1 MPASSM
7 QVAAQIC
14 DLAVM
19 KDVEVVEQGLA
30 GETLA
35 ALSTLH
41 AGAGRFFAGGNF
53 ARKREAQVPASGWE
67 LAVAKANNLA

>member
-1 MPASSM
+1 MPTSSAL
-7 QVAAQIC
+7 VAAQIC

-41 AGAGRFFAGGNF
+41 AGAGRFLPGGDF
-53 ARKREAQVPASGWE
+53 ARKREAQVLGS
-67 LAVAKANNLA
+67 

>member
-41 AGAGRFFAGGNF
+41 AGAARFFAGGNF

-67 LAVAKANNLA
+67 LAAARTINLA